1 MPYVSPV
8 PPLVEPQYWRSLPRT
23 LERPPIGE
31 INPANIVSANP
42 AYAGVAPDQVR
53 DGFTFCGIRQ
63 VHLSA
68 PEVWVCAP
76 SATLEPFYDFFL
88 MDLGLAAQPTH
99 AFGVFPT
106 FSAAQDARCT
116 PHQLPMA
123 FPQRRRVTLNP
134 AHGALWAA
142 YCSKL
147 PPMPYAPMQVALRTP
162 GTKDQPTTSV
172 VRLPLVPL
180 PLPFPPGFY
189 FLTRYIY
196 TRIQWHFIAE
206 MILPVDQQGDLGPE
220 SPQLAPRYSMIELC
234 CLARNVWGT
243 YQNAVYLGMVDERL
257 WEAIEFAWTAV
268 LKAMEII
275 GP

>member
-1 MPYVSPV
+1 M
-8 PPLVEPQYWRSLPRT
+8 
-23 LERPPIGE
+23 
-31 INPANIVSANP
+31 
-42 AYAGVAPDQVR
+42 
-53 DGFTFCGIRQ
+53 
-63 VHLSA
+63 
-68 PEVWVCAP
+68 WVCAP

-220 SPQLAPRYSMIELC
+220 SPQLAPWQEFFDSVIVRPATERTEALRELHPGACDQLGALMARRYSMIELC